1 MKTPFLKVVGLVA
14 AMLFAPGSAL
24 AGGRLATY
32 LPRAEAQPAATAE
45 CTDPRTALFK
55 AAEEAGVPL
64 NHAQTVTASAEGV
77 TFAGTSV
84 AGFEQV
90 PATRFPEGVD
100 VGFVYLDAPRS
111 GIPAGF
117 YRLNAHA
124 NEEDIQKG
132 TYRGTVGLISGEGKE
147 VARVPAQMDTWSMEV
162 PSPLPFERTS
172 LEARIQPRDFGHPAA
187 DRIIIIIIRCPNGT
201 TIVIILD
208 I

>member
-1 MKTPFLKVVGLVA
+1 MKTQLLKVVGLVA
-14 AMLFAPGSAL
+14 AMLFTPGSAL
-24 AGGRLATY
+24 AGDRLAAY
-32 LPRAEAQPAATAE
+32 LPRADSKPAATAE

-124 NEEDIQKG
+124 NREDIQQG
-132 TYRGTVGLISGEGKE
+132 TYRGTVGLISGDGKE

-172 LEARIQPRDFGHPAA
+172 LEARIQPRDFGHPAE
-187 DRIIIIIIRCPNGT
+187 RIIIIIIRCPNGT
-201 TIVIILD
+201 TIVIIFD
-208 I
+208 V